1 MAWILLLLTLFIAP
15 APALAQSPPTCV
27 PQRQQVNVLG
37 TNGGDI
43 PIGATAQAVLATSTV
58 RCQAMLKNN
67 GTAPM
72 RCKPTAQGAPTAT
85 SGLLFNAG
93 DQLIMTT
100 AGREAWNCIRTTGV
114 STTATTI
121 EELP

>member
-1 MAWILLLLTLFIAP
+1 MVWFLLLLALFSCP
-15 APALAQSPPTCV
+15 VPVLAQSPPACV
-27 PQRQQVNVLG
+27 PARQQVNVLG
-37 TNGGDI
+37 VGGADI
-43 PIGATAQAVLATSTV
+43 QIGATAQGVLATSTV
-58 RCQAMLKNN
+58 RCQGMLKNN
-67 GTAPM
+67 GPAPM

-85 SGLLFNAG
+85 SGLLFNPG

>member
-1 MAWILLLLTLFIAP
+1 MVWFLLLLTLLSSAMP
-15 APALAQSPPTCV
+15 AVAQSPSSCV

-43 PIGATAQAVLATSTV
+43 PVGVTAQGVLATSTV
-58 RCQAMLKNN
+58 RCQVMLKNN
-67 GTAPM
+67 GPAPM
-72 RCKPTAQGAPTAT
+72 RCRPAAQGAPTAT

-100 AGREAWNCIRTTGV
+100 AGREAWNCIRTTGA

>member
-1 MAWILLLLTLFIAP
+1 MVWVLLLWALLSYSAP
-15 APALAQSPPTCV
+15 AWAQSPPACV
-27 PQRQQVNVLG
+27 PVRQQVNVLG
-37 TNGGDI
+37 VNGGDI
-43 PIGATAQAVLATSTV
+43 PIGATAQGVLATSTV

-72 RCKPTAQGAPTAT
+72 RCRPAAQGAPTAT
-85 SGLLFNAG
+85 NGLLFNAG

-121 EELP
+121 EEVP

>member
-1 MAWILLLLTLFIAP
+1 MIWALLLLTLLSCP
-15 APALAQSPPTCV
+15 VSVLAQSPPACV
-27 PQRQQVNVLG
+27 PARQQVNVLG
-37 TNGGDI
+37 VGGADI
-43 PIGATAQAVLATSTV
+43 QVGATAQGVLATSTV

-67 GTAPM
+67 GPAPM

-85 SGLLFNAG
+85 SGLLFNPG

-100 AGREAWNCIRTTGV
+100 AGREAWNCIRTTGT

-121 EELP
+121 EEVP

>member
-1 MAWILLLLTLFIAP
+1 MRWVLLLMCLLGWHSQAW
-15 APALAQSPPTCV
+15 AQSPPSCV

-37 TNGGDI
+37 ANGGDI

-72 RCKPTAQGAPTAT
+72 RCKPTAQGAPSAT

-121 EELP
+121 EEIP

>member
-1 MAWILLLLTLFIAP
+1 MPWGLLIVCLFSWHVQAWAQAP
-15 APALAQSPPTCV
+15 SPCV
-27 PQRQQVNVLG
+27 PQRQQVNVAG
-37 TNGGDI
+37 TNGADI
-43 PIGATAQAVLATSTV
+43 PIGATAQTVLATSTV

-85 SGLLFNAG
+85 SGLLFQAG

-100 AGREAWNCIRTTGV
+100 AGREAWNCIRTTGI

>member
-1 MAWILLLLTLFIAP
+1 MVVVLLLLALFFFSMP
-15 APALAQSPPTCV
+15 AWAQSPPACV
-27 PQRQQVNVLG
+27 PARQQVNVLG
-37 TNGGDI
+37 VNGADI
-43 PIGATAQAVLATSTV
+43 PIGATAQGVLATSTV

-72 RCKPTAQGAPTAT
+72 RCRPAAQGAPTAT
-85 SGLLFNAG
+85 NGLLFNAG

-121 EELP
+121 EEVP